1 MQPMTEA
8 EFYVL
13 LALMEPLHGY
23 ALMNEI
29 SRVSQGRVV
38 MGPGTLYGVLTR
50 MQKEGLI
57 CLDKD
62 DGRRKSYRLT
72 NVGIHALKE
81 EYGRLSA
88 MVRDGTERLGGGEEH
103 GA

>member
-13 LALMEPLHGY
+13 LALTEPLHGY

-29 SRVSQGRVV
+29 SKVSQSRVV
-38 MGPGTLYGVLTR
+38 MGPGTLYGVLAR
-50 MQKEGLI
+50 MQNEKLI
-57 CLDKD
+57 RLYLD
-62 DGRRKSYRLT
+62 DGRRKAYCLTEDGLKALRAEYSRL
-72 NVGIHALKE
+72 A
-81 EYGRLSA
+81 A
-88 MVRDGTERLGGGEEH
+88 MVRDGDERLKGDGEH